1 MGSHNVQGTDDGK
14 GEVMYR
20 SIVIMLSVIT
30 EVHQAVANGQ
40 AILLIKADDWMQG
53 YLLFAPVCTFDLKK
67 EKKNIFY
74 KKNSRYL

>member
-1 MGSHNVQGTDDGK
+1 MGSHNVQGADRSK
-14 GEVMYR
+14 GEMVNSVM
-20 SIVIMLSVIT
+20 VMLGVLT
-30 EVHQAVANGQ
+30 EIHEAVANGQ

>member
-1 MGSHNVQGTDDGK
+1 MGSHNVQGADRSK
-14 GEVMYR
+14 GEMVNSVM
-20 SIVIMLSVIT
+20 VMLGVLT
-30 EVHQAVANGQ
+30 EIHEAVANGQ

-53 YLLFAPVCTFDLKK
+53 YLFFAPVCTFDLKK

>member
-40 AILLIKADDWMQG
+40 AILLINQMTGCSVICFFHQCA
-53 YLLFAPVCTFDLKK
+53 LLT
-67 EKKNIFY
+67 
-74 KKNSRYL
+74 